1 MKEKNIKV
9 FHGLV
14 NYGTQA
20 GFFARELRNQGVEAY
35 SLVYPDKFKRQT
47 DHELLFGGNFFLK
60 ILKHSLNYIKRIIC
74 FFYYNTFH
82 FYYGTTLFP
91 YQLDLPLYK
100 LFRKKVIM
108 EYLGTDCQLY
118 GYSIQKYKWTNSSGR
133 FSTKEQGLNNDNIIL
148 KRLKNELPYIVKKYV
163 CAPLYSE
170 FVKDST
176 VLPLAIDI
184 SEFNFN
190 PLIKKEKIRVMHA
203 PTHRGFKGS
212 DYILEA
218 LNKLIE
224 EGYPLEIDL
233 VEGVT
238 HEQLKNRYL
247 QCDIFIDQ
255 ILAGWYG
262 TASIE
267 AMAMGRPVI
276 CFIRD
281 NYFKEIDYGPNIPII
296 SADPDSIYEV
306 LKNTIGF
313 SFEKLQEIGVS
324 SRLFVEEIH
333 DVKKVAKKLIKEY
346 RILWNNHL

>member
-1 MKEKNIKV
+1 MKEKKIKV

-20 GFFARELRNQGVEAY
+20 GFFSRELRNQGIE
-35 SLVYPDKFKRQT
+35 SLSIVYPDSFKRQA
-47 DHELLFGGNFFLK
+47 DLQLLFGGNFITK
-60 ILKHSLNYIKRIIC
+60 VVRHSLNYIKRIKC
-74 FFYYNTFH
+74 FFYFNTFH
-82 FYYGTTLFP
+82 FYYGTSLFP

-100 LFRKKVIM
+100 LFGKKVIM

-118 GYSIQKYKWTNSSGR
+118 EYSIKKYKWTNSFGR
-133 FSTKEQGLNNDNIIL
+133 FPLKQDGLNNDKIIT
-148 KRLKNELPYIVKKYV
+148 KRLKRESGYIDKKFV

-170 FVKDST
+170 FVNKST

-184 SEFNFN
+184 SDFNFS
-190 PLIKKEKIRVMHA
+190 PLEKKDKLRIMHA

-238 HEQLKNRYL
+238 HLELKNRYL
-247 QCDIFIDQ
+247 KCDIFIDQ

-267 AMAMGRPVI
+267 AMAIGRPVI
-276 CFIRD
+276 CFMRND
-281 NYFKEIDYGPNIPII
+281 YFKEIDYNIDIPII
-296 SADPDSIYEV
+296 SADPDSIYDV
-306 LKNTIGF
+306 LKETINF
-313 SFEKLQEIGVS
+313 PFERLQEIGVS
-324 SRLFVEEIH
+324 SRKFVEEIH
-333 DVKKVAKKLIKEY
+333 DVKKVTKKLIGEY
-346 RILWNNHL
+346 KALWN